1 MGKFAFHSE
10 LFEQRTRAL
19 EALADR
25 GYTWLEHFGSV
36 DLLHDLYG
44 LEVCGIPKE
53 PDSVAIL
60 ALLQKLFP
68 EWPHSA
74 VHYHD
79 RSRDRGWK
87 VLIFKNRRRGKSY
100 KRA

>member
-1 MGKFAFHSE
+1 MTQFAFHPD
-10 LFEQRTRAL
+10 LFERRNRAL
-19 EALADR
+19 QALADR
-25 GYTWLEHFGSV
+25 GYTWMEHFGSV

-53 PDSVAIL
+53 SDSTAIL
-60 ALLQKLFP
+60 GLLQKLFP
-68 EWPHSA
+68 DWQHSD

-87 VLIFKNRRRGKSY
+87 VLIFKHGRRGRSY
-100 KRA
+100 KRT